1 MPLMDLLAREARF
14 GRARSLADG
23 SLPLGPAQR
32 RGLQRQ
38 RLRLQAHR
46 LVRGDGT
53 LARLWPPT
61 PPLVFSFFFRAVL
74 GFAVVGVA
82 ACGGVTVEFGAES
95 NRVQLWGSFRFL
107 SVGLAVGA
115 TLLSPAHSRSLP
127 GWPLGA
133 FVATATYLVVVGA
146 ESTAACRRTL
156 KRPLGTT
163 TLASPSMVAPP
174 SG

>member
-1 MPLMDLLAREARF
+1 VARRPTSCRGCSMPLMDLLAREARF

-61 PPLVFSFFFRAVL
+61 PPLVFSFFFGAVL

-95 NRVQLWGSFRFL
+95 NRVQLWGSFRFI
-107 SVGLAVGA
+107 
-115 TLLSPAHSRSLP
+115 SL
-127 GWPLGA
+127 GWRWGPRCFRPRTRG
-133 FVATATYLVVVGA
+133 
-146 ESTAACRRTL
+146 ACRDGPWGRSWP
-156 KRPLGTT
+156 RPPT
-163 TLASPSMVAPP
+163 SWSWVPRAPP
-174 SG
+174 PAGER